1 MGTLIKLSLH
11 LQHWGKAKISYPLTE
26 ESVLCVRADAPL
38 AEPSLHSDFAKAFG
52 ARPTLSVLRALELF
66 SSPQRFGELLRT
78 TSERF
83 SSRRL
88 VQIAAFLLQRGYL
101 EQLHSYIYCVSE
113 PPPPP
118 SGAPPRSL
126 ALWRLFWQLR
136 PLLYGEHPIEEIVWQ
151 AEIERDAVA
160 ELIDAYE
167 EHLVCVVMPGDACSH
182 SVT

>member
-1 MGTLIKLSLH
+1 MYTATVRTFPPFTPDFKRFHGFSDALVAGDASGPQFPYFCV
-11 LQHWGKAKISYPLTE
+11 LQE
-26 ESVLCVRADAPL
+26 
-38 AEPSLHSDFAKAFG
+38 HSTA
-52 ARPTLSVLRALELF
+52 
-66 SSPQRFGELLRT
+66 
-78 TSERF
+78 
-83 SSRRL
+83 RRL
-88 VQIAAFLLQRGYL
+88 DEIVALQVKKEQELDRWLRRSAGCRAYGYL

-182 SVT
+182 SVI

>member
-88 VQIAAFLLQRGYL
+88 
-101 EQLHSYIYCVSE
+101 
-113 PPPPP
+113 
-118 SGAPPRSL
+118 
-126 ALWRLFWQLR
+126 
-136 PLLYGEHPIEEIVWQ
+136 
-151 AEIERDAVA
+151 
-160 ELIDAYE
+160 
-167 EHLVCVVMPGDACSH
+167 
-182 SVT
+182 